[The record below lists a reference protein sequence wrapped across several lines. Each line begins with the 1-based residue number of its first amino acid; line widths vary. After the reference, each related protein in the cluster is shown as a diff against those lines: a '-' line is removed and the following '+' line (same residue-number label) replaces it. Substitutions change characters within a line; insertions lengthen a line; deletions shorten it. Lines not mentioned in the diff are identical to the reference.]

1 MAVPMRLRAVLA
13 VAVALV
19 GVVVGQFGVFDL
31 QANSDTMMVGT
42 TETVLPS
49 CFSTPNGFCANGGG
63 AVFTPDGAQNDLI
76 AWYNFDDAFG
86 LDHSGHANHATN
98 PVPDVGPGH
107 QGRGSSAH
115 FNGEDNFVVGH
126 STDYDGLQQMTVSFW
141 MYLLTDSTESW
152 RVVFRKGDGEHDLT
166 PTLLLFPDSRKLH
179 ARVSTTDP
187 SKNGLDS
194 TASIPLRRWTHVAV
208 TLNYNILTIFVNGVK
223 DAEGLLTGQVVLNQG
238 AWYLGKDKYL
248 PGTGMYLD
256 NFKVY
261 SYPMDETAIQT
272 EASIALPGFGPNYVR
287 LGCHQC
293 DLATAIE
300 RCVST
305 GGYHLCRKMELMGGG
320 LIVARAMGY
329 TEMSSDQWYA
339 EDASPDIDTQK
350 LGLCCLD

>member
-19 GVVVGQFGVFDL
+19 GAVVGQFGVFDL

-49 CFSTPNGFCANGGG
+49 CFS
-63 AVFTPDGAQNDLI
+63 TPDGAQNDLI

-152 RVVFRKGDGEHDLT
+152 RVVFRKGDG
-166 PTLLLFPDSRKLH
+166 
-179 ARVSTTDP
+179 
-187 SKNGLDS
+187 
-194 TASIPLRRWTHVAV
+194 
-208 TLNYNILTIFVNGVK
+208 
-223 DAEGLLTGQVVLNQG
+223 
-238 AWYLGKDKYL
+238 
-248 PGTGMYLD
+248 
-256 NFKVY
+256 
-261 SYPMDETAIQT
+261 
-272 EASIALPGFGPNYVR
+272 
-287 LGCHQC
+287 
-293 DLATAIE
+293 
-300 RCVST
+300 
-305 GGYHLCRKMELMGGG
+305 
-320 LIVARAMGY
+320 
-329 TEMSSDQWYA
+329 
-339 EDASPDIDTQK
+339 
-350 LGLCCLD
+350 